1 MGVFS
6 LTGWAR
12 QIHTGLHVSRT
23 TQDTTMSWHASN
35 KGLSPA
41 MAKLSRIF
49 FSQFKYNNVVLQP
62 QHCRIQH
69 WFGLIPVRSPLLGE
83 SLLFSFPTGTK
94 MFQFPALAS
103 CYARCHSFRM
113 TGCPIR
119 KSSDQRLFAPSRSL
133 SQLITSFI
141 ASESQGIRHAPLLTF
156 FQTFYSRTGIGS
168 GIASFYQYC
177 ILEHVRFDIYF

>member
-1 MGVFS
+1 
-6 LTGWAR
+6 
-12 QIHTGLHVSRT
+12 
-23 TQDTTMSWHASN
+23 MSSCN
-35 KGLSPA
+35 G
-41 MAKLSRIF
+41 
-49 FSQFKYNNVVLQP
+49 VVLQP
-62 QHCRIQH
+62 HPCRNMDGLGCSPFARHYWGNHC
-69 WFGLIPVRSPLLGE
+69 
-83 SLLFSFPTGTK
+83 LFSFPAGTK

-119 KSSDQRLFAPSRSL
+119 KSSDQRLFAPARSL

-168 GIASFYQYC
+168 GMLPSINIAYSNTYG
-177 ILEHVRFDIYF
+177 LIYTFSSY